1 MRPTNCNFSSPKCRT
16 GEYVYPIVNY
26 EGTKIVYDNPLGDYR
41 EKRKHTFGFE
51 KRFNKAAKL
60 DKI

>member
-1 MRPTNCNFSSPKCRT
+1 M
-16 GEYVYPIVNY
+16 VNY
-26 EGTKIVYDNPLGDYR
+26 EGTKIVYDNLLDNYR